1 MNYTYDEY
9 FVEEAVDP
17 SDFEIEFDKGKK
29 TNFVRMQYNYSYG
42 ANTSGVYG
50 KFGFILTP
58 GLGLRIGAAIQTP
71 TATTVN
77 EYWYYSGETT
87 YKDNSFNGYAE
98 SPEGEYQYRFS
109 EPWRAN
115 FGVAWTLGKFAVFSA
130 DYEMCN
136 YSSMKF
142 KRNGF
147 DDGREDFIDLNEEI
161 KSIYRKSQMFRAGVE
176 IKPVDVLALRAGYGV
191 TTSPEK
197 FNLYGEKLDIPAA
210 QNVSFGLG
218 FISRKSFFA
227 DMACRYAFASDEYFM
242 PYNDYMFDADENVT
256 GFAPEIL
263 NRKDNWKVLLTL
275 GWRF

>member
-1 MNYTYDEY
+1 MGIAY
-9 FVEEAVDP
+9 
-17 SDFEIEFDKGKK
+17 
-29 TNFVRMQYNYSYG
+29 
-42 ANTSGVYG
+42 
-50 KFGFILTP
+50 
-58 GLGLRIGAAIQTP
+58 
-71 TATTVN
+71 
-77 EYWYYSGETT
+77 
-87 YKDNSFNGYAE
+87 
-98 SPEGEYQYRFS
+98 
-109 EPWRAN
+109 
-115 FGVAWTLGKFAVFSA
+115 TLGKLAIFSV

-147 DDGREDFIDLNEEI
+147 DDGREYFIDLNDEI
-161 KSIYRKSQMFRAGVE
+161 KTIYGKSQMFRAGVE

-197 FNLYGEKLDIPAA
+197 FNLDGEQVDIPAA

-242 PYNDYMFDADENVT
+242 PYNDYMFDADGNVT
-256 GFAPEIL
+256 DFAPEIC
-263 NRKDNWKVLLTL
+263 NTKSAWKVLLTL